1 MGQSL
6 RKILGHRLL
15 QLTVAAFVASFGFW
29 AGHKVDLAVERQS
42 IVEQLDVDGHKLL
55 SRLEM
60 VVDQSHSELK
70 KLDRLKLGSCGLNAL
85 RAARKT
91 ILSRGTI
98 KDIEVRDGNGNLRCT
113 SLISNSAIIETPISN
128 RAIELPDSQNQIFV
142 GIAENKADGL
152 LQIRKVT
159 ANNLSLNIYV
169 GLDSLLYSFFDAE
182 IRDVASVGIYFD
194 QTKTVVTY
202 GEIQSIRKAAGGF
215 DSDLKSDRFPLNV
228 RLSVPEKSIQY
239 LMARQQSL
247 TEWLMAIAGCLLTT
261 LASYVAV
268 STFLRPPNPVKELAR
283 AIERDEIVPFYQ
295 PIIKLK
301 DESISGCEMLVRW
314 LKPDGTMVRPDMFIP
329 LAESSGL
336 VVAMTLRVMRRA
348 VRELAPVMATQKDFK
363 LAVNISPDHFSSPG
377 FLQSILSLL
386 EDENT
391 DPAHIVLELTERQQL
406 QDMDAFKAIADAVQ
420 QAGLR
425 ISIDDVGTGHNGL
438 STIQEVPANI
448 IKIDKKFIDAIVS
461 NELSTAIVSLLV
473 GLSNQ
478 FGRTTVAE
486 GIETRDQLE
495 ALRAHGVDEG
505 QGYLFSPALNALK
518 FVAFYGSHAANDST
532 GKILPQQSSKI
543 AA

>member
-215 DSDLKSDRFPLNV
+215 DSDLKSGRFPLNV

-420 QAGLR
+420 KAGLR

-495 ALRAHGVDEG
+495 ALRAQGVDEG

-518 FVAFYGSHAANDST
+518 FVAFYASHAVNEAT
-532 GKILPQQSSKI
+532 GKILPQQNSKI

>member
-1 MGQSL
+1 MGHSL

-215 DSDLKSDRFPLNV
+215 DSDLKSGRFPLNV

-420 QAGLR
+420 KAGLR

-495 ALRAHGVDEG
+495 ALRAQGVDEG

-518 FVAFYGSHAANDST
+518 FVAFYASHAVNEAT
-532 GKILPQQSSKI
+532 GKILPQQNSKI